1 MLEFRYQCFVVQFIT
16 DKIQETVKANIR
28 SLGSDDYFEDLLGVR
43 QLLDNLYLLHS
54 RAEDTKAFHFSAE
67 DAHEAL
73 TAYHDELSVSIKREF
88 SELAVKTFGDYS
100 LIEQIFG

>member
-28 SLGSDDYFEDLLGVR
+28 SLGSEDCFEDLEGQR
-43 QLLDNLYLLHS
+43 QLLDNLYYLHA
-54 RAEDTKAFHFSAE
+54 RAEDTKAYHFSAQ

-73 TAYHDELSVSIKREF
+73 SAYHPNLRSTIEREF
-88 SELAVKTFGDYS
+88 RELALKTFGDYE
-100 LIEQIFG
+100 LVDKVFG